1 MRGHTEFERET
12 DVVATL
18 YDCIAGYHDL
28 KLVLLAAVVCN
39 LAAATSLTLLD
50 HARVNVGRE
59 RRLWLATAA
68 LAGGTGIWATHFI
81 AMLAFSPGIPSA
93 YDLGLTGLSL
103 LIAIGMAA
111 AGFWIALRP
120 GLPAAAW
127 LGGAQ
132 IGLGVGAMHFTGMAA
147 FEVAGRVTWDQTL
160 VLAALAAGAGLGSVA
175 LATTLR
181 AGSVRAKLA
190 GAGLMVAG
198 ICGLHFT
205 AMSAA
210 VIVPD
215 PSVALSGT
223 AVPAEILAVAVALA
237 SITIL
242 LLAFAGL
249 WLHLR
254 DERRSALESDRMR
267 GLANAAVEGLVVCD
281 GDRIVT
287 VNDSFADLVGLRPE
301 ALTGAAL
308 SGLLA
313 EPAAAAAAEAPEAQL
328 RRHDGSQVPVEVI
341 RRVIDFA
348 GRPHAAL
355 AVRDLRARK
364 RAEARIAYLAHH
376 DALTGAPNRTSFNA
390 RLAQELA
397 LAQAADRPLA
407 VLCADLDRF
416 KEVNDLFGHAAGDGL
431 LRAVCA
437 TITAVLGPGQ
447 MLARLGGDEFA
458 VLAPNLDA
466 AGAEA
471 LGEAILAALRRAE
484 TGPAGAIA
492 AASLGIALFPHDGV
506 EAETLMIQADTALYR
521 AKQEGRGRLRFYEAR
536 MGVQV
541 RERRQIEHDLRHAV
555 ERGELKVVYQPQTRI
570 DTGEAVGFEALLR
583 WHHPERGT
591 VPPDRFIPIAEETG
605 SILGIGEWVLRET
618 CREAASWRK
627 PLRIAVNVS
636 AVQLHAPG
644 FSELVHEV
652 LFTTGLSPARLE
664 LEITETALIRD
675 LPRALA
681 TLRRIKALGVRI
693 AMDDFG
699 TGYSSL
705 SNLRAFPFDKIKIDS
720 SFTRAVDTSEQA
732 ATIVRTVLGLGRGLG
747 LPVLAEGVETSAE
760 LAFLGAE
767 ACQEAQ
773 GYLFGRPA
781 PIATFRHLTDGRPP
795 ADEDA
800 A

>member
-1 MRGHTEFERET
+1 MT
-12 DVVATL
+12 AL
-18 YDCIAGYHDL
+18 YDCIAHNHDL

-50 HARVNVGRE
+50 YARGHAGRA
-59 RRLWLATAA
+59 RRLWLLTGA

-81 AMLAFSPGIPSA
+81 AMLAFSPGLASA

-103 LIAIGMAA
+103 MIAVCMTA

-120 GLPAAAW
+120 GLPAAPW

-132 IGLGVGAMHFTGMAA
+132 IGVGVGAMHFTGMAA
-147 FEVAGRVTWDQTL
+147 FEVAGRIAWDPVL
-160 VLAALAAGAGLGSVA
+160 VGAALVAGAGLGSLA

-181 AGSVRAKLA
+181 DGSVRTKVL

-198 ICGLHFT
+198 ICSLHFT
-205 AMSAA
+205 AMTAA
-210 VIVPD
+210 VIEPD
-215 PSVALSGT
+215 PSRALSGT
-223 AVPAEILAVAVALA
+223 AVPAEMMAAAVAVG

-242 LLAFAGL
+242 VLAFAGL

-254 DERRSALESDRMR
+254 DERRSALEGDRMR

-287 VNDSFADLVGLRPE
+287 VNDSFADLVGVPPD
-301 ALTGAAL
+301 ALTGRPLSAILGEAADPL
-308 SGLLA
+308 RPGTD
-313 EPAAAAAAEAPEAQL
+313 EDVEVPEAQL
-328 RRHDGSQVPVEVI
+328 RRADGTLVPVEVI

-348 GRPHAAL
+348 GRPHAAM

-376 DALTGAPNRTSFNA
+376 DALTGAPNRASFND
-390 RLAQELA
+390 RLVQEIA
-397 LAQAADRPLA
+397 LAQAAGRPLA

-416 KEVNDLFGHAAGDGL
+416 KEVNDLFGHAAGDAL
-431 LRAVCA
+431 LRSVCA
-437 TITAVLGPGQ
+437 AIAGVLAPGQ

-471 LGEAILAALRRAE
+471 LGEAILGALRQAE

-492 AASLGIALFPHDGV
+492 AASLGLAVYPHDGDD
-506 EAETLMIQADTALYR
+506 AETLMVQADTALYR

-555 ERGELKVVYQPQTRI
+555 ERGELRVVYQPQTRI
-570 DTGEAVGFEALLR
+570 DSGEAVGFEALLR

-591 VPPDRFIPIAEETG
+591 VPPNLFIPIAEETG
-605 SILGIGEWVLRET
+605 SILAIGEWVLRES
-618 CREAASWRK
+618 CREAASWDK

-636 AVQLHAPG
+636 PVQLHAPG
-644 FSELVHEV
+644 FAELVHEV
-652 LFTTGLSPARLE
+652 LVATGLSPARLE

-675 LPRALA
+675 PVRALA
-681 TLRRIKALGVRI
+681 TLRRIKALGVRL

-705 SNLRAFPFDKIKIDS
+705 SNLRAFPFDKIKIDR
-720 SFTRAVDTSEQA
+720 SFIRAVDVNHETA
-732 ATIVRTVLGLGRGLG
+732 AIMRAVLGLGRGLG

-773 GYLFGRPA
+773 GYLIGRPG
-781 PIATFRHLTDGRPP
+781 PIGGFQHLTAEPD
-795 ADEDA
+795 AAEDA

>member
-1 MRGHTEFERET
+1 MT
-12 DVVATL
+12 AL
-18 YDCIAGYHDL
+18 YDCIAHNHDL

-50 HARVNVGRE
+50 YARGHAGRA
-59 RRLWLATAA
+59 RRLWLLTGA

-81 AMLAFSPGIPSA
+81 AMLAFSPGLASA

-103 LIAIGMAA
+103 MIAVCMTA

-120 GLPAAAW
+120 GLPAAPW

-132 IGLGVGAMHFTGMAA
+132 IGVGVGAMHFTGMAA
-147 FEVAGRVTWDQTL
+147 FEVAGRIAWDPVL
-160 VLAALAAGAGLGSVA
+160 VGAALVAGAGLGSLA

-181 AGSVRAKLA
+181 DGSVRTKVL

-198 ICGLHFT
+198 ICSLHFT
-205 AMSAA
+205 AMTAA
-210 VIVPD
+210 VIEPD
-215 PSVALSGT
+215 PSRALSGT
-223 AVPAEILAVAVALA
+223 AVPAEMMAVAVAVG

-242 LLAFAGL
+242 VLAFAGL

-254 DERRSALESDRMR
+254 DERRSALEGDRMR

-287 VNDSFADLVGLRPE
+287 VNDSFADLVGVPPD
-301 ALTGAAL
+301 ALTGRPLSAILGEAADPL
-308 SGLLA
+308 RPGTD
-313 EPAAAAAAEAPEAQL
+313 EDVEVPEAQL
-328 RRHDGSQVPVEVI
+328 RRADSTLVPVEVI

-348 GRPHAAL
+348 GRPHAAM

-376 DALTGAPNRTSFNA
+376 DALTGAPNRASFND
-390 RLAQELA
+390 RLVQEIA
-397 LAQAADRPLA
+397 LAQAAGRPLA

-416 KEVNDLFGHAAGDGL
+416 KEVNDLFGHAAGDAL
-431 LRAVCA
+431 LRSVCA
-437 TITAVLGPGQ
+437 AIAGVLAPGQ

-471 LGEAILAALRRAE
+471 LGEAILAALRQAE

-492 AASLGIALFPHDGV
+492 AASLGLAVYPHDGDD
-506 EAETLMIQADTALYR
+506 AETLMVQADTALYR
-521 AKQEGRGRLRFYEAR
+521 SKQEGRGRLRFYEAR

-555 ERGELKVVYQPQTRI
+555 ERGELRVVYQPQTRI
-570 DTGEAVGFEALLR
+570 DSGEAVGFEALLR

-591 VPPDRFIPIAEETG
+591 VPPNLFIPIAEETG
-605 SILGIGEWVLRET
+605 SILAIGEWVLRET
-618 CREAASWRK
+618 CREAASWDK

-644 FSELVHEV
+644 FAELVHEI
-652 LFTTGLSPARLE
+652 LFATGLSPARLE

-675 LPRALA
+675 LPRALT

-705 SNLRAFPFDKIKIDS
+705 SNLRAFPFDKIKIDA
-720 SFTRAVDTSEQA
+720 SFTRSVDSSEQA

-773 GYLFGRPA
+773 GYLIGRPG
-781 PIATFRHLTDGRPP
+781 PIGGFQHLTAEPD
-795 ADEDA
+795 AAEDA

>member
-1 MRGHTEFERET
+1 MT
-12 DVVATL
+12 AL
-18 YDCIAGYHDL
+18 YDCIAHNHDL

-50 HARVNVGRE
+50 YARGHAGRA
-59 RRLWLATAA
+59 RRLWLLTGA

-81 AMLAFSPGIPSA
+81 AMLAFSPGLASA

-103 LIAIGMAA
+103 MIAVGMTA

-132 IGLGVGAMHFTGMAA
+132 IGVGVGAMHFTGMAA
-147 FEVAGRVTWDQTL
+147 FEVAGRIAWDPVLVVTAL
-160 VLAALAAGAGLGSVA
+160 VAGAGLGSLA

-181 AGSVRAKLA
+181 DGSVRTKVL
-190 GAGLMVAG
+190 GAVLMVAG
-198 ICGLHFT
+198 ICSLHFT
-205 AMSAA
+205 AMTAA

-215 PSVALSGT
+215 PGRALSGT
-223 AVPAEILAVAVALA
+223 AVPAEMMAVAVAVG

-242 LLAFAGL
+242 VLAFAGL

-254 DERRSALESDRMR
+254 DERRSALEGDRMR

-287 VNDSFADLVGLRPE
+287 VNDSFADLVGVPAD
-301 ALTGAAL
+301 ALTGQPLSAILGEAADRL
-308 SGLLA
+308 RPGADENL
-313 EPAAAAAAEAPEAQL
+313 EVPEAQL
-328 RRHDGSQVPVEVI
+328 RRADGTLVPVEVI

-348 GRPHAAL
+348 GRPHAAM

-376 DALTGAPNRTSFNA
+376 DALTGAPNRASFND
-390 RLAQELA
+390 RLVQEIA
-397 LAQAADRPLA
+397 LAQAAGRPLA

-416 KEVNDLFGHAAGDGL
+416 KEVNDLFGHAAGDAL
-431 LRAVCA
+431 LRSVCA
-437 TITAVLGPGQ
+437 AITGVLAPGQ

-466 AGAEA
+466 AGAET
-471 LGEAILAALRRAE
+471 LGEAILAALRQAE

-492 AASLGIALFPHDGV
+492 AASLGLAVYPHDGDD
-506 EAETLMIQADTALYR
+506 AETLMVQADTALYR

-555 ERGELKVVYQPQTRI
+555 ERGELRVVYQPQTRI
-570 DTGEAVGFEALLR
+570 DSGEAVGFEALLR
-583 WHHPERGT
+583 WHHPERGI
-591 VPPDRFIPIAEETG
+591 VPPNLFIPIAEETG
-605 SILGIGEWVLRET
+605 SILAIGEWVLRET
-618 CREAASWRK
+618 CREAASWDK

-644 FSELVHEV
+644 FAELVHEI
-652 LFTTGLSPARLE
+652 LFATGLSPARLE

-705 SNLRAFPFDKIKIDS
+705 SNLRAFPFDKIKIDA
-720 SFTRAVDTSEQA
+720 SFTRSVDSSEQA

-773 GYLFGRPA
+773 GYLIGRPG
-781 PIATFRHLTDGRPP
+781 PIGGFQHLTAEPD
-795 ADEDA
+795 AAEDA

>member
-1 MRGHTEFERET
+1 MT
-12 DVVATL
+12 AL
-18 YDCIAGYHDL
+18 YDCIAHNHDL

-50 HARVNVGRE
+50 YARGHAGRA
-59 RRLWLATAA
+59 RRLWLLTGA

-81 AMLAFSPGIPSA
+81 AMLAFSPGLASA

-103 LIAIGMAA
+103 MIAVCMTA

-120 GLPAAAW
+120 GLPAAPW

-132 IGLGVGAMHFTGMAA
+132 IGVGVGAMHFTGMAA
-147 FEVAGRVTWDQTL
+147 FEVAGRIAWDPVL
-160 VLAALAAGAGLGSVA
+160 VGAALVAGAGLGSLA

-181 AGSVRAKLA
+181 DGSVRTKVL

-198 ICGLHFT
+198 ICSLHFT
-205 AMSAA
+205 AMTAA
-210 VIVPD
+210 VIEPD
-215 PSVALSGT
+215 PSRALSGT
-223 AVPAEILAVAVALA
+223 AVPAEMMAAAVAVG

-242 LLAFAGL
+242 VLAFAGL

-254 DERRSALESDRMR
+254 DERRSALEGDRMR

-287 VNDSFADLVGLRPE
+287 VNDSFADLVGVPPD
-301 ALTGAAL
+301 ALTGRPLSAILGEAADPL
-308 SGLLA
+308 RPGTD
-313 EPAAAAAAEAPEAQL
+313 EDVEVPEAQL
-328 RRHDGSQVPVEVI
+328 RRADGTLVPVEVI

-348 GRPHAAL
+348 GRPHAAM

-376 DALTGAPNRTSFNA
+376 DALTGAPNRASFND
-390 RLAQELA
+390 RLVQEIA
-397 LAQAADRPLA
+397 LAQAAGRPLA

-416 KEVNDLFGHAAGDGL
+416 KEVNDLFGHAAGDAL
-431 LRAVCA
+431 LRSVCA
-437 TITAVLGPGQ
+437 AIAGVLAPGQ

-471 LGEAILAALRRAE
+471 LGEAILAALRQAE

-492 AASLGIALFPHDGV
+492 AASLGLAVYPHDGDD
-506 EAETLMIQADTALYR
+506 AETLMVQADTALYR

-555 ERGELKVVYQPQTRI
+555 ERGELRVVYQPQTRI
-570 DTGEAVGFEALLR
+570 DSGEAVGFEALLR

-591 VPPDRFIPIAEETG
+591 VPPNLFIPIAEETG
-605 SILGIGEWVLRET
+605 SILAIGEWVLRET
-618 CREAASWRK
+618 CREAASWDK

-644 FSELVHEV
+644 FAELVHEI
-652 LFTTGLSPARLE
+652 LFATGLSPARLE

-675 LPRALA
+675 LPRALT

-705 SNLRAFPFDKIKIDS
+705 SNLRAFPFDKIKIDA
-720 SFTRAVDTSEQA
+720 SFTRSVDSSEQA
-732 ATIVRTVLGLGRGLG
+732 ATIVRTVLGLGR
-747 LPVLAEGVETSAE
+747 ASACRSWPRGSRPRPSSPSW
-760 LAFLGAE
+760 AP
-767 ACQEAQ
+767 
-773 GYLFGRPA
+773 RPA
-781 PIATFRHLTDGRPP
+781 RRRRAT
-795 ADEDA
+795 
-800 A
+800 

>member
-1 MRGHTEFERET
+1 MT
-12 DVVATL
+12 AL
-18 YDCIAGYHDL
+18 YNCIVGNHDL

-50 HARVNVGRE
+50 HARVSDGRL
-59 RRLWLATAA
+59 RRLWLLIAA
-68 LAGGTGIWATHFI
+68 MAGGTGIWATHFI
-81 AMLAFSPGIPSA
+81 AMLAFSAGIPTA

-103 LIAIGMAA
+103 VIGVVMTA

-120 GLPAAAW
+120 GLPGAAW

-147 FEVAGRVTWDQTL
+147 FEVAGRVIWDAGL
-160 VLAALAAGAGLGSVA
+160 VTAALAAGAGLGSLA
-175 LATTLR
+175 LAATLR
-181 AGSVRAKLA
+181 DGSVRMKLT
-190 GAGLMVAG
+190 GALLMVAG

-205 AMSAA
+205 AMTAA

-215 PSVALSGT
+215 PSVAPSGT

-237 SITIL
+237 SVTIL
-242 LLAFAGL
+242 VLAFAGL

-254 DERRSALESDRMR
+254 DERRSVLEGERMR

-281 GDRIVT
+281 DDRIVT
-287 VNDSFADLVGLRPE
+287 VNDSFADLVGRPAE
-301 ALTGAAL
+301 ALTGASL
-308 SGLLA
+308 SDFLDD
-313 EPAAAAAAEAPEAQL
+313 AAAPGPAEAEAPEAQL
-328 RRHDGSQVPVEVI
+328 RRADGSPIPVEVI

-376 DALTGAPNRTSFNA
+376 DALTGAPNRTSFND
-390 RLAQELA
+390 RLAQEIA
-397 LAQAADRPLA
+397 LARAAGRTLA

-416 KEVNDLFGHAAGDGL
+416 KEVNDLFGHAAGDAL
-431 LRAVCA
+431 LRTVCA
-437 TITAVLGPGQ
+437 AITGALGPGQ

-466 AGAEA
+466 AAAET
-471 LGEAILAALRRAE
+471 LGETILAALRRAE
-484 TGPAGAIA
+484 AGPAGAIA
-492 AASLGIALFPHDGV
+492 AASLGIALFPHDGDDP
-506 EAETLMIQADTALYR
+506 ETLMVQADTALYR

-536 MGVQV
+536 MGLQV

-555 ERGELKVVYQPQTRI
+555 ERGELRVFYQPQTRI
-570 DTGEAVGFEALLR
+570 DSGEAVGFEALLR
-583 WHHPERGT
+583 WQHPERGT
-591 VPPDRFIPIAEETG
+591 VPPNLFIPIAEETG
-605 SILGIGEWVLRET
+605 SILAIGEWVLRET
-618 CREAASWRK
+618 CREAATWEK

-636 AVQLHAPG
+636 AVQVHAPG

-705 SNLRAFPFDKIKIDS
+705 SNLRAFPFDKIKIDA
-720 SFTRAVDTSEQA
+720 SFTRSVDSSEQA

-767 ACQEAQ
+767 NCHEAQ
-773 GYLFGRPA
+773 GYLLGRPA
-781 PIATFRHLTDGRPP
+781 PIGTFHHLTAGTAP
-795 ADEDA
+795 AAEDA

>member
-1 MRGHTEFERET
+1 MT
-12 DVVATL
+12 AL
-18 YDCIAGYHDL
+18 YDCIAHNHDL

-50 HARVNVGRE
+50 YARGHAGRA
-59 RRLWLATAA
+59 RRLWLLTGA

-81 AMLAFSPGIPSA
+81 AMLAFSPGLASA

-103 LIAIGMAA
+103 MIAVFMTA

-120 GLPAAAW
+120 GLPAAPW

-132 IGLGVGAMHFTGMAA
+132 IGVGVGAMHFTGMAA
-147 FEVAGRVTWDQTL
+147 FEVAGRVAWDPVL
-160 VLAALAAGAGLGSVA
+160 VVTALVAGAGLGSLA

-181 AGSVRAKLA
+181 DGSVRTKVL
-190 GAGLMVAG
+190 GAVLMVAG
-198 ICGLHFT
+198 ICSLHFT
-205 AMSAA
+205 AMTAA

-215 PSVALSGT
+215 PSRALSGT
-223 AVPAEILAVAVALA
+223 AVPAEMMAVAVAVG

-242 LLAFAGL
+242 VLAFAGL

-254 DERRSALESDRMR
+254 DERRSALEGDRMR

-287 VNDSFADLVGLRPE
+287 VNDSFADLVGVPPD
-301 ALTGAAL
+301 ALTGQPLSAILGEAADRL
-308 SGLLA
+308 RPGADEDL
-313 EPAAAAAAEAPEAQL
+313 EVPEAQL
-328 RRHDGSQVPVEVI
+328 RRADGTLVPVEVI

-348 GRPHAAL
+348 GRPHAAM

-376 DALTGAPNRTSFNA
+376 DALTGAPNRASFND
-390 RLAQELA
+390 RLVQEIA
-397 LAQAADRPLA
+397 LAQAAGRPLA

-416 KEVNDLFGHAAGDGL
+416 KEVNDLFGHAAGDAL
-431 LRAVCA
+431 LRSVCA
-437 TITAVLGPGQ
+437 AITGVLAPGQ

-471 LGEAILAALRRAE
+471 LGEAILAALRQAE

-492 AASLGIALFPHDGV
+492 AASLGLAVYPHDGDD
-506 EAETLMIQADTALYR
+506 AETLMVQADTALYR

-555 ERGELKVVYQPQTRI
+555 ERGELRVVYQPQTRI
-570 DTGEAVGFEALLR
+570 DSGEAVGFEALLR

-591 VPPDRFIPIAEETG
+591 VPPNLFIPIAEETG
-605 SILGIGEWVLRET
+605 SILAIGEWVLRET
-618 CREAASWRK
+618 CREAASWDK

-636 AVQLHAPG
+636 AVQLHSPG
-644 FSELVHEV
+644 FAELVHEI
-652 LFTTGLSPARLE
+652 LFATGLSPARLE

-705 SNLRAFPFDKIKIDS
+705 SNLRAFPFDKIKIDA
-720 SFTRAVDTSEQA
+720 SFTRSVDSSEQA

-773 GYLFGRPA
+773 GYLIGRPG
-781 PIATFRHLTDGRPP
+781 PIGGFQHLTAEPD
-795 ADEDA
+795 AAEDA

>member
-1 MRGHTEFERET
+1 M
-12 DVVATL
+12 ATL

-28 KLVLLAAVVCN
+28 KLVMLAAVVCN

-50 HARVNVGRE
+50 HARVNAGRE

-111 AGFWIALRP
+111 AGFWIALWP

-127 LGGAQ
+127 IGGAQ

-147 FEVAGRVTWDQTL
+147 FEVAGRVTWDKGL
-160 VLAALAAGAGLGSVA
+160 VLAALAAGAGLGSLA

-181 AGSVRAKLA
+181 ASSVRAKLA

-210 VIVPD
+210 MIAPD

-254 DERRSALESDRMR
+254 DERRSALEGDRMR

-301 ALTGAAL
+301 ALTGVAL

-313 EPAAAAAAEAPEAQL
+313 EPASTGAAETPEAQL

-376 DALTGAPNRTSFNA
+376 DALTGAPNRTRFNA

-471 LGEAILAALRRAE
+471 LGEAILAALRQAE

-492 AASLGIALFPHDGV
+492 AASLGIAIFPHDGV

-541 RERRQIEHDLRHAV
+541 RERRSLEHDLRHAV
-555 ERGELKVVYQPQTRI
+555 ERGELRVVYQPQTRI

-591 VPPDRFIPIAEETG
+591 VPPDLFIPIAEETG
-605 SILGIGEWVLRET
+605 SILQIGEWVLRET
-618 CREAASWRK
+618 CREAASWQR

-652 LFTTGLSPARLE
+652 LFTTGLAPARLE

-681 TLRRIKALGVRI
+681 TLRRVKAMGVRI

-720 SFTRAVDTSEQA
+720 SFTRSVDTSEQA

-781 PIATFRHLTDGRPP
+781 PIATFRHLTEGRPP

>member
-1 MRGHTEFERET
+1 MT
-12 DVVATL
+12 AL
-18 YDCIAGYHDL
+18 YDCIAHNHDL

-50 HARVNVGRE
+50 YARGHAGRA
-59 RRLWLATAA
+59 RRLWLLTGA

-81 AMLAFSPGIPSA
+81 AMLAFSPGLASA

-103 LIAIGMAA
+103 MIAVCMTA

-120 GLPAAAW
+120 GLPAAPW

-132 IGLGVGAMHFTGMAA
+132 IGVGVGAMHFTGMAA
-147 FEVAGRVTWDQTL
+147 FEVAGRIAWDPVL
-160 VLAALAAGAGLGSVA
+160 VGAALVAGAGLGSLA

-181 AGSVRAKLA
+181 DGSVRTKVL

-198 ICGLHFT
+198 ICSLHFT
-205 AMSAA
+205 AMTAA
-210 VIVPD
+210 VIEPD
-215 PSVALSGT
+215 PSRALSGT
-223 AVPAEILAVAVALA
+223 AVPAEMMAVAVAVG

-242 LLAFAGL
+242 VLAFAGL

-254 DERRSALESDRMR
+254 DERRSALEGDRMR

-287 VNDSFADLVGLRPE
+287 VNDSFADLVGVPPD
-301 ALTGAAL
+301 ALTGRPLSAILGEAADPL
-308 SGLLA
+308 RPGTD
-313 EPAAAAAAEAPEAQL
+313 EDVEVPEAQL
-328 RRHDGSQVPVEVI
+328 RRADSTLVPVEVI

-348 GRPHAAL
+348 GRPHAAM

-376 DALTGAPNRTSFNA
+376 DALTGAPNRASFND
-390 RLAQELA
+390 RLVQEIA
-397 LAQAADRPLA
+397 LAQAAGRPLA

-416 KEVNDLFGHAAGDGL
+416 KEVNDLFGHAAGDAL
-431 LRAVCA
+431 LRSVCA
-437 TITAVLGPGQ
+437 AIAGVLAPGQ

-471 LGEAILAALRRAE
+471 LGEAILAALRQAE

-492 AASLGIALFPHDGV
+492 AASLGLAVYPHDGDD
-506 EAETLMIQADTALYR
+506 AETLMVQADTALYR

-555 ERGELKVVYQPQTRI
+555 ERGELRVVYQPQTRI
-570 DTGEAVGFEALLR
+570 DSGEAVGFEALLR

-591 VPPDRFIPIAEETG
+591 VPPNLFIPIAEETG
-605 SILGIGEWVLRET
+605 SILAIGEWVLRET
-618 CREAASWRK
+618 CREAASWDK

-644 FSELVHEV
+644 FAELVHEI
-652 LFTTGLSPARLE
+652 LFATGLSPARLE

-675 LPRALA
+675 LPRALT

-705 SNLRAFPFDKIKIDS
+705 SNLRAFPFDKIKIDA
-720 SFTRAVDTSEQA
+720 SFTRSVDSSEQA

-773 GYLFGRPA
+773 GYLIGRPG
-781 PIATFRHLTDGRPP
+781 PIGGFQHLTAEPD
-795 ADEDA
+795 AAEDA

>member
-1 MRGHTEFERET
+1 MT
-12 DVVATL
+12 TL
-18 YDCIAGYHDL
+18 YNCIFENHDL
-28 KLVLLAAVVCN
+28 KLIALAAVVCT

-50 HARVNVGRE
+50 HARRNAGRE
-59 RRLWLATAA
+59 RRLWLSVAA
-68 LAGGTGIWATHFI
+68 VAGGIGIWATHFI
-81 AMLAFSPGIPSA
+81 AMLAFSPGIASA
-93 YDLGLTGLSL
+93 YELGLTGLSL
-103 LIAIGMAA
+103 VIGIGMTA

-120 GLPAAAW
+120 GLPGAAW

-132 IGLGVGAMHFTGMAA
+132 MGLGVGAMHFTGMAA
-147 FEVAGRVTWDQTL
+147 FEVAGRVAWDAGF
-160 VLAALAAGAGLGSVA
+160 VLAALAAGTGLGGLA
-175 LATTLR
+175 LATALR
-181 AGSVRAKLA
+181 ASAMRERLA

-205 AMSAA
+205 AMAA
-210 VIVPD
+210 AAIMPD
-215 PSVALSGT
+215 PAIALSGT

-242 LLAFAGL
+242 ILAFAGL

-287 VNDSFADLVGLRPE
+287 VNDSFADLVGRPAE
-301 ALTGAAL
+301 ALTGASLA
-308 SGLLA
+308 SIVA
-313 EPAAAAAAEAPEAQL
+313 EPVEQAMPAEAAEGPEAPEAQL
-328 RRHDGSQVPVEVI
+328 RRADGTLVPVEVI

-397 LAQAADRPLA
+397 LAQAAGRPLA

-416 KEVNDLFGHAAGDGL
+416 KEVNDLFGHAAGDAL

-437 TITAVLGPGQ
+437 TIISVLSPGQ

-471 LGEAILAALRRAE
+471 LGEAILAALRQAE

-492 AASLGIALFPHDGV
+492 AASLGIALFPHDGS
-506 EAETLMIQADTALYR
+506 EPETLMVQADTALYR
-521 AKQEGRGRLRFYEAR
+521 AKQEGRGRLRFYETR

-555 ERGELKVVYQPQTRI
+555 ERGELRVVYQ
-570 DTGEAVGFEALLR
+570 
-583 WHHPERGT
+583 
-591 VPPDRFIPIAEETG
+591 
-605 SILGIGEWVLRET
+605 
-618 CREAASWRK
+618 
-627 PLRIAVNVS
+627 
-636 AVQLHAPG
+636 
-644 FSELVHEV
+644 
-652 LFTTGLSPARLE
+652 
-664 LEITETALIRD
+664 
-675 LPRALA
+675 
-681 TLRRIKALGVRI
+681 
-693 AMDDFG
+693 
-699 TGYSSL
+699 
-705 SNLRAFPFDKIKIDS
+705 
-720 SFTRAVDTSEQA
+720 
-732 ATIVRTVLGLGRGLG
+732 
-747 LPVLAEGVETSAE
+747 
-760 LAFLGAE
+760 
-767 ACQEAQ
+767 
-773 GYLFGRPA
+773 
-781 PIATFRHLTDGRPP
+781 
-795 ADEDA
+795 
-800 A
+800 

>member
-1 MRGHTEFERET
+1 M
-12 DVVATL
+12 
-18 YDCIAGYHDL
+18 
-28 KLVLLAAVVCN
+28 
-39 LAAATSLTLLD
+39 TLLD
-50 HARVNVGRE
+50 YARGHAGRA
-59 RRLWLATAA
+59 RRLWLLTGA

-81 AMLAFSPGIPSA
+81 AMLAFSPGLASA

-103 LIAIGMAA
+103 MIAVCMTA

-120 GLPAAAW
+120 GLPAAPW

-132 IGLGVGAMHFTGMAA
+132 IGVGVGAMHFTGMAA
-147 FEVAGRVTWDQTL
+147 FEVAGRIAWDPVL
-160 VLAALAAGAGLGSVA
+160 VGAALVAGAGLGSLA

-181 AGSVRAKLA
+181 DGSVRTKVL

-198 ICGLHFT
+198 ICSLHFT
-205 AMSAA
+205 AMTAA
-210 VIVPD
+210 VIEPD
-215 PSVALSGT
+215 PSRALSGT
-223 AVPAEILAVAVALA
+223 AVPAEMMAVAVAVG

-242 LLAFAGL
+242 VLAFAGL

-254 DERRSALESDRMR
+254 DERRSALEGDRMR

-287 VNDSFADLVGLRPE
+287 VNDSFADLVGVPPD
-301 ALTGAAL
+301 ALTGRPLSAILGEAADPL
-308 SGLLA
+308 RPGTD
-313 EPAAAAAAEAPEAQL
+313 EDVEVPEAQL
-328 RRHDGSQVPVEVI
+328 RRADGTLVPVEVI

-348 GRPHAAL
+348 GRPHAAM

-376 DALTGAPNRTSFNA
+376 DALTGAPNRASFND
-390 RLAQELA
+390 RLVQEIA
-397 LAQAADRPLA
+397 LAQAAGRPLA

-416 KEVNDLFGHAAGDGL
+416 KEVNDLFGHAAGDAL
-431 LRAVCA
+431 LRSVCA
-437 TITAVLGPGQ
+437 AIAGVLAPGQ

-471 LGEAILAALRRAE
+471 LGEAILAALRQAE

-492 AASLGIALFPHDGV
+492 AASLGLAVYPHDGDD
-506 EAETLMIQADTALYR
+506 AETLMVQADTALYR

-555 ERGELKVVYQPQTRI
+555 ERGELRVVYQPQTRI
-570 DTGEAVGFEALLR
+570 DSGEAVGFEALLR

-591 VPPDRFIPIAEETG
+591 VPPNLFIPIAEETG
-605 SILGIGEWVLRET
+605 SILAIGEWVLRET
-618 CREAASWRK
+618 CREAASWDK

-644 FSELVHEV
+644 FAELVHEI
-652 LFTTGLSPARLE
+652 LFATGLSPARLE

-675 LPRALA
+675 LPRALT

-705 SNLRAFPFDKIKIDS
+705 SNLRAFPFDKIKIDA
-720 SFTRAVDTSEQA
+720 SFTRSVDSSEQA

-773 GYLFGRPA
+773 GYLIGRPG
-781 PIATFRHLTDGRPP
+781 PIGGFQHLTAEPD
-795 ADEDA
+795 AAEDA

>member
-1 MRGHTEFERET
+1 MLDYARGH
-12 DVVATL
+12 
-18 YDCIAGYHDL
+18 AGR
-28 KLVLLAAVVCN
+28 A
-39 LAAATSLTLLD
+39 
-50 HARVNVGRE
+50 
-59 RRLWLATAA
+59 RRLWLLTGA

-81 AMLAFSPGIPSA
+81 AMLAFSPGLASA

-103 LIAIGMAA
+103 MIAVCMTA

-120 GLPAAAW
+120 GLPAAPW

-132 IGLGVGAMHFTGMAA
+132 IGVGVGAMHFTGMAA
-147 FEVAGRVTWDQTL
+147 FEVAGRIAWDPVL
-160 VLAALAAGAGLGSVA
+160 VGAALVAGAGLGSLA

-181 AGSVRAKLA
+181 DGSVRTKVL

-198 ICGLHFT
+198 ICSLHFT
-205 AMSAA
+205 AMTAA
-210 VIVPD
+210 VIEPD
-215 PSVALSGT
+215 PSRALSGT
-223 AVPAEILAVAVALA
+223 AVPAEMMAVAVAVG

-242 LLAFAGL
+242 VLAFAGL

-254 DERRSALESDRMR
+254 DERRSALEGDRMR

-287 VNDSFADLVGLRPE
+287 VNDSFADLVGVPPD
-301 ALTGAAL
+301 ALTGRPLSAILGEAADPL
-308 SGLLA
+308 RPGTD
-313 EPAAAAAAEAPEAQL
+313 EDVEVPEAQL
-328 RRHDGSQVPVEVI
+328 RRADGTLVPVEVI

-348 GRPHAAL
+348 GRPHAAM

-376 DALTGAPNRTSFNA
+376 DALTGAPNRASFND
-390 RLAQELA
+390 RLVQEIA
-397 LAQAADRPLA
+397 LAQAAGRPLA

-416 KEVNDLFGHAAGDGL
+416 KEVNDLFGHAAGDAL
-431 LRAVCA
+431 LRSVCA
-437 TITAVLGPGQ
+437 AIAGVLAPGQ

-471 LGEAILAALRRAE
+471 LGEAILAALRQAE

-492 AASLGIALFPHDGV
+492 AASLGLAVYPHDGDD
-506 EAETLMIQADTALYR
+506 AETLMVQADTALYR

-555 ERGELKVVYQPQTRI
+555 ERGELRVVYQPQTRI
-570 DTGEAVGFEALLR
+570 DSGEAVGFEALLR

-591 VPPDRFIPIAEETG
+591 VPPNLFIPIAEETG
-605 SILGIGEWVLRET
+605 SILAIGEWVLRET
-618 CREAASWRK
+618 CREAASWDK

-644 FSELVHEV
+644 FAELVHEI
-652 LFTTGLSPARLE
+652 LFATGLSPARLE

-675 LPRALA
+675 LPRALT

-705 SNLRAFPFDKIKIDS
+705 SNLRAFPFDKIKIDA
-720 SFTRAVDTSEQA
+720 SFTRSVDSSEQA

-773 GYLFGRPA
+773 GYLIGRPG
-781 PIATFRHLTDGRPP
+781 PIGGFQHLTAEPD
-795 ADEDA
+795 AAEDA

>member
-1 MRGHTEFERET
+1 MR
-12 DVVATL
+12 AL
-18 YDCIAGYHDL
+18 YDCIAGSHDL

-50 HARVNVGRE
+50 HARISAGKA
-59 RRLWLATAA
+59 RRLWLSSAA

-81 AMLAFSPGIPSA
+81 AMLAFAPGLASA

-103 LIAIGMAA
+103 LIGVVMTA

-120 GLPAAAW
+120 GFPGAAW

-147 FEVAGRVTWDQTL
+147 FEVAGRVAWDPGL
-160 VLAALAAGAGLGSVA
+160 VAAALAAGTVLGSLA

-181 AGSVRAKLA
+181 DGSVRVKLA
-190 GAGLMVAG
+190 GAGLMVLG

-215 PSVALSGT
+215 PAVALSGT
-223 AVPAEILAVAVALA
+223 AVPAEMLAVAVAVA

-242 LLAFAGL
+242 VLAFAGL

-254 DERRSALESDRMR
+254 DERRSVLEGDRMR

-287 VNDSFADLVGLRPE
+287 VNDSFADLVGRPAE
-301 ALTGAAL
+301 TLAGEAL
-308 SGLLA
+308 SGFLG
-313 EPAAAAAAEAPEAQL
+313 EPTEPGASDLAEAPEAQL
-328 RRHDGSQVPVEVI
+328 RRADGSLVPVEVI

-348 GRPHAAL
+348 GRPHAAA

-376 DALTGAPNRTSFNA
+376 DALTGTPNRTSFNR
-390 RLAQELA
+390 RLEQEIA
-397 LAQAADRPLA
+397 LARAAGRPLA

-416 KEVNDLFGHAAGDGL
+416 KEVNDLFGHAAGDAL

-437 TITAVLGPGQ
+437 AITAVLGPGQ

-466 AGAEA
+466 AAAEA
-471 LGEAILAALRRAE
+471 LGEAILAALRGAE

-492 AASLGIALFPHDGV
+492 AASLGIALYPHDG
-506 EAETLMIQADTALYR
+506 EEPETLMIQADTALYR

-541 RERRQIEHDLRHAV
+541 RERRRLEHDLRHAV
-555 ERGELKVVYQPQTRI
+555 ERGQLRVVYQPQTRI
-570 DTGEAVGFEALLR
+570 DSGETVGFEALLR

-591 VPPDRFIPIAEETG
+591 VPPNLFIPISEETG

-618 CREAASWRK
+618 CREAASWEK

-644 FSELVHEV
+644 FSELVHEI
-652 LFTTGLSPARLE
+652 LFTTGLAPARLE

-681 TLRRIKALGVRI
+681 TLRRVKALGVRI

-705 SNLRAFPFDKIKIDS
+705 SNLRAFPFDKIKIDA
-720 SFTRAVDTSEQA
+720 SFTRAVDSSEQA

-747 LPVLAEGVETSAE
+747 LPVLAEGVETRGE
-760 LAFLGAE
+760 LAFLDAE
-767 ACQEAQ
+767 ACHEAQ

-781 PIATFRHLTDGRPP
+781 PIDTFRHLTTKAPRT
-795 ADEDA
+795 AEDA